1 MEDQRKSL
9 SLTIGWVLL
18 LVLGLAVAGGGL
30 ASLMVAYRGADD
42 PIAEIRFEAM
52 AKVHPDLPNAIRGR
66 RATAATWAISCGV
79 LLCWMALTAFK
90 RGEKWAW
97 LAVGTSLG
105 TGCLLS
111 LLRVPI
117 LGLRAGAAAA
127 GIILGILVVTL
138 FVSYRN
144 FK

>member
-1 MEDQRKSL
+1 MEDQMKSL
-9 SLTIGWVLL
+9 SFTIGWVLL
-18 LVLGLAVAGGGL
+18 LILGVAIAGAGL
-30 ASLMVAYRGADD
+30 ASLMVAYRGANDR
-42 PIAEIRFEAM
+42 IAEIGFETM
-52 AKVHPDLPNAIRGR
+52 ARMDPDLPNAIRGR
-66 RATAATWAISCGV
+66 RATAATWAISCGL
-79 LLCWMALTAFK
+79 LLCWIALTAFR

-105 TGCLLS
+105 AGCLLS

-117 LGLRAGAAAA
+117 LELRAGAAAA
-127 GIILGILVVTL
+127 GIVLGILVVAL

>member
-1 MEDQRKSL
+1 MENQRKSL

-18 LVLGLAVAGGGL
+18 LILGVAIAGAGL
-30 ASLMVAYRGADD
+30 ASLMVAYRGTNDR
-42 PIAEIRFEAM
+42 IAETGFKAM
-52 AKVHPDLPNAIRGR
+52 AKMDPDLPNAIRGR
-66 RATAATWAISCGV
+66 RATAATWAISCGL
-79 LLCWMALTAFK
+79 LLCWIALTAFR

-105 TGCLLS
+105 AGCLLS

-117 LGLRAGAAAA
+117 LELRAGAAAA
-127 GIILGILVVTL
+127 GIVLGILFVAL
-138 FVSYRN
+138 LVSYRN

>member
-1 MEDQRKSL
+1 MEEQRKSL

-18 LVLGLAVAGGGL
+18 LVLGLAISGAGL

-42 PIAEIRFEAM
+42 PVAGTGFEAM
-52 AKVHPDLPNAIRGR
+52 AKMHPDLPNAIRGR
-66 RATAATWAISCGV
+66 RATAATWAITCGV
-79 LLCWMALTAFK
+79 LLCWIALTAFK

-117 LGLRAGAAAA
+117 LELRAGAAAA
-127 GIILGILVVTL
+127 GIVLGILVVAL

>member
-1 MEDQRKSL
+1 MEDQRKAL

-18 LVLGLAVAGGGL
+18 LILGLGIAGGGL
-30 ASLMVAYRGADD
+30 ASLMVAYRGAND
-42 PIAEIRFEAM
+42 IVAGIGFEAM
-52 AKVHPDLPNAIRGR
+52 AKMHPDLPNAIRGR

-79 LLCWMALTAFK
+79 LLCWITLTAFK

-105 TGCLLS
+105 AGCLLS
-111 LLRVPI
+111 LLRVPT

-127 GIILGILVVTL
+127 GISLGILLVTL